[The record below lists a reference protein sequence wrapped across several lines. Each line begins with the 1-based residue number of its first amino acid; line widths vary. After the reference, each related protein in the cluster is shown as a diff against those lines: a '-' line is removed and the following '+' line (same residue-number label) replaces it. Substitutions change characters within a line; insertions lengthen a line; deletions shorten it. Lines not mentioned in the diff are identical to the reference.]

1 MKEIFPYR
9 TFLKFSHCL
18 VAVLVILASWFSNI
32 ALAQEKKRVEI
43 IHADELIQKDDIKDA
58 QRLVGHVQLMHNGA
72 LMFCDSSYVYNTSN
86 NMDAYGNVTINQGDT
101 VLLHS
106 NYLFYN
112 GNLRQAIA
120 VGNVRLI
127 NIRQGTTLTSDT
139 LNYDLENNIAYYQDY
154 GQIVD
159 STNTLT
165 SIIGQY
171 FMNQDLAYF
180 YKDVKVQNE
189 DFTLLSDTLIY
200 NTSTNIISI
209 EGPTTIW
216 DSLTT
221 IYAED
226 GWYNSITGE
235 SELIKNT
242 FIQNKE
248 QSIRGD
254 TIEYFKKAGKG
265 HAYGSVELYDQE
277 KQIKVNGNFVVY
289 DDNLNMSLVT
299 DSALLTLYSKE
310 DTLYLHADTLTS
322 IPDTVMDEKI
332 VKAYHSVRFF
342 RNDIQ
347 GNCDSLVYYTK
358 DSTIFLHTNPILW
371 SGIRQMTADLIEM
384 KSYENA
390 PNQVH
395 MNNNSFIISKRDT
408 IMFDQIKGKK
418 MVGYVQDGTLQKID
432 VEGNGQTLYY
442 AVDKNETVGLNGAE
456 SSKIQIIFK
465 EGAVHRIKFLSNP
478 EGVLNP
484 LGQLEDGQRRLN
496 GFGWHADRRPLTKD
510 DVFKT
515 TPPAK
520 NP

>member
-1 MKEIFPYR
+1 M
-9 TFLKFSHCL
+9 
-18 VAVLVILASWFSNI
+18 
-32 ALAQEKKRVEI
+32 
-43 IHADELIQKDDIKDA
+43 
-58 QRLVGHVQLMHNGA
+58 
-72 LMFCDSSYVYNTSN
+72 
-86 NMDAYGNVTINQGDT
+86 
-101 VLLHS
+101 
-106 NYLFYN
+106 
-112 GNLRQAIA
+112 
-120 VGNVRLI
+120 
-127 NIRQGTTLTSDT
+127 
-139 LNYDLENNIAYYQDY
+139 
-154 GQIVD
+154 
-159 STNTLT
+159 
-165 SIIGQY
+165 
-171 FMNQDLAYF
+171 
-180 YKDVKVQNE
+180 
-189 DFTLLSDTLIY
+189 SDTLIY

-216 DSLTT
+216 DSVTT

-289 DDNLNMSLVT
+289 DDNLSMSLVT
-299 DSALLTLYSKE
+299 DSALLTLYNKE

-347 GNCDSLVYYTK
+347 GKCDSLVYFTK

-390 PNQVH
+390 PNEVR
-395 MNNNSFIISKRDT
+395 MRNNAFINAKRDS
-408 IMFDQIKGKK
+408 IMFDQIKGKN
-418 MVGYVQDGTLQKID
+418 MTGYVQDGSLKNID

-442 AVDKNETVGLNGAE
+442 AVDNNKVIGLNHSE
-456 SSKIQIIFK
+456 SSKIRILFK
-465 EGAVHRIKFLSNP
+465 EGGAQTIKFLTNP
-478 EGVLNP
+478 ESELIP
-484 LGQLEDGQRRLN
+484 LDQLEDSQRRLS
-496 GFGWHADRRPLTKD
+496 GFGWYSELRPLTKD
-510 DVFKT
+510 DVFKS
-515 TPPAK
+515 TPTAK
-520 NP
+520 NPK